1 MVNIEGVNILLDLS
15 ELKSL
20 TESTIA
26 FKFEQI
32 ISKIKKELEPKD
44 KEKEKDKKKDKDK
57 KKEGFAERSLI
68 RILDNVDLTLRN
80 LHVRF

>member
-1 MVNIEGVNILLDLS
+1 MLDLS

-44 KEKEKDKKKDKDK
+44 KEKEKDKDKDKDKDK